1 MLGKYCFLSYLCP
14 VKTLLNKSIGVM
26 ETKVYRR
33 YVSVIKVHRDS
44 EFLGYYTGRDKD
56 NKVQYDN
63 RLLNAMV
70 IKTAKGVE
78 HILHILNH
86 YYSRENTFIPHDGE
100 ERFTTTYYDEYDEV
114 NPKKVDTYYIIR
126 LKKRTDQLS
135 EPSYLSKFEKKD
147 CSFESSL
154 NFEKAIMVGEYH
166 SERMLYQL
174 TRKYSDEYEL
184 YKERMFIRKNRE
196 LVLCDA

>member
-1 MLGKYCFLSYLCP
+1 
-14 VKTLLNKSIGVM
+14 M

-44 EFLGYYTGRDKD
+44 EFLGYYTGRDK
-56 NKVQYDN
+56 NNNVQYDN
-63 RLLNAMV
+63 RLSNAMV

-78 HILHILNH
+78 HILHILNS
-86 YYSRENTFIPHDGE
+86 YYSSENTFTPFEGE
-100 ERFTTTYYDEYDEV
+100 ETFITTYYDEYDEV
-114 NPKKVDTYYIIR
+114 NTKKIDTYYIIR
-126 LKKRTDQLS
+126 LKKKTDLLS
-135 EPSYLSKFEKKD
+135 EPSYLSKFDKKD
-147 CSFESSL
+147 WSFESSL